1 MADNIEDKQSDTDK
15 TPEEILMQ
23 AKYESNSPMTPV
35 KASDEIISLFCELHG
50 GMEAAMP
57 MVAFQFKKANVDFA
71 NPTKEGLQ
79 KVAEGLINVTEF
91 LKGKYIAD
99 LEGKRFKH
107 LIKRI
112 NVWVWWSK
120 NKRRYWK
127 NWQ

>member
-1 MADNIEDKQSDTDK
+1 MVDNIGESQSDKDK
-15 TPEEILMQ
+15 SPEEILMQ
-23 AKYESNSPMTPV
+23 SKYESNRPMTPIE
-35 KASDEIISLFCELHG
+35 ASDEIISLFCELHG

-57 MVAFQFKKANVDFA
+57 MVAYQFKKAKVDFA

-79 KVAEGLINVTEF
+79 RVADGLVKVTEF

-112 NVWVWWSK
+112 NA
-120 NKRRYWK
+120 
-127 NWQ
+127 